1 MGVKVIGIYWN
12 VGSFDGAIIFEAP
25 DDQVAT
31 AAMLSLASEG
41 NVQTT
46 TARAFDAGDIEK
58 VIRVLDKK

>member
-41 NVQTT
+41 NV
-46 TARAFDAGDIEK
+46 
-58 VIRVLDKK
+58 